1 MSTCLFIY
9 FFYKM
14 SRYWFLIEF
23 RYISD
28 NLFHKSFQMEEKQE
42 EINSTNLMKKVV
54 KKWRFWAIIL
64 FCFIVAFS
72 GGNTKTEVQKV
83 DIVQERI
90 NRIIQLYSEES
101 TFDRIERI
109 WTNDIAIIF
118 TETPDLWIEDE
129 IDSITRWQAVNL
141 SNDVNWTATVK
152 TYVWWTAQMFCIATK
167 WTVNDCID
175 YR

>member
-14 SRYWFLIEF
+14 SSCWFLIEF

-42 EINSTNLMKKVV
+42 KKSIF
-54 KKWRFWAIIL
+54 KKWRFWAIIIL
-64 FCFIVAFS
+64 IVFAILGES
-72 GGNTKTEVQKV
+72 DNQSTMNTTTRTTSNVQQI
-83 DIVQERI
+83 DATQERI
-90 NRIIQLYSEES
+90 NRLKELFAEES
-101 TFDRIERI
+101 AFEKIEKIENNAI
-109 WTNDIAIIF
+109 WIYFTSAPSEDI
-118 TETPDLWIEDE
+118 ET
-129 IDSITRWQAVNL
+129 ITRWQAMNL
-141 SNDVNWTATVK
+141 SKEVNWIASVK
-152 TYVWWTAQMFCIATK
+152 TFVWWTAQMFCTATK